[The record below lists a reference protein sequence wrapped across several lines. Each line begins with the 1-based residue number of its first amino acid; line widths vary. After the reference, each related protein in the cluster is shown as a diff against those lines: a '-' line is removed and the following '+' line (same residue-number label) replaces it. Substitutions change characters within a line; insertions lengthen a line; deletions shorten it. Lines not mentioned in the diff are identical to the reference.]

1 MSYRQTALLFDSAF
15 HSAIARAP
23 LVLVDVGARGNLPQ
37 PWLSLDRT
45 SSAALKVVGFEPDPE
60 ECQRLND
67 ADGTNRRFFPYALWD
82 RETMVP
88 LNLAINPATS
98 SVHAPNFAFIEQ
110 FQPRHWQPRRT
121 ARKLEVRARPLDVI
135 LAEAQIE
142 PDFLKL
148 DTQGS
153 EFEVLQGSTDALGQH
168 IFGVLAETWIAE
180 VHLGQHLSHD
190 VMRLMADNAFN
201 RIEAHHAVE

>member
-1 MSYRQTALLFDSAF
+1 M
-15 HSAIARAP
+15 
-23 LVLVDVGARGNLPQ
+23 
-37 PWLSLDRT
+37 
-45 SSAALKVVGFEPDPE
+45 
-60 ECQRLND
+60 
-67 ADGTNRRFFPYALWD
+67 
-82 RETMVP
+82 
-88 LNLAINPATS
+88 
-98 SVHAPNFAFIEQ
+98 
-110 FQPRHWQPRRT
+110 
-121 ARKLEVRARPLDVI
+121 RARPLDVI

-190 VMRLMADNAFN
+190 VMRLMADSAFN
-201 RIEAHHAVE
+201 LIEAHQAARWATQSQALLRAKNRLIGMDLLFFRDVQTFLGSEPASTKVYKAAAIADVYGFVGYALELLRSAMTRDPERYCLARELEQIIIRRRRTRSILPRRIADVLQDGKLHFAKRDVRDFPGLHD